1 MNPVK
6 LSGLP
11 PMSSVFESRAG
22 SNIGGLKSSEAQ
34 AGVRLGR
41 DAHKTT
47 GVNDSFGAFLEA
59 KLQETNKLQHVANET
74 VAAVATGRSNNLHEM
89 MIALDRADISF
100 RMLTQVRN
108 KAIDAYQEIMR
119 MPI

>member
-1 MNPVK
+1 MSPVK

-11 PMSSVFESRAG
+11 PISTAFESRAG
-22 SNIGGLKSSEAQ
+22 SSIGSLTSAEKS

-41 DAHKTT
+41 EANRTSS
-47 GVNDSFGAFLEA
+47 VNDSFGAFLEA
-59 KLQETNKLQHVANET
+59 KLQETNKLQQVADET

-100 RMLTQVRN
+100 RMMTQVRN
-108 KAIDAYQEIMR
+108 KAIDAYTEIMR

>member
-11 PMSSVFESRAG
+11 PISTAFESRAG
-22 SNIGGLKSSEAQ
+22 SNIGGLTSSEAR

-41 DAHKTT
+41 EAHRTT
-47 GVNDSFGAFLEA
+47 SVNDSFGAFLEA
-59 KLQETNKLQHVANET
+59 KLQETNKLQQVANET

>member
-1 MNPVK
+1 MSPVK

-11 PMSSVFESRAG
+11 PISTAFESRAG
-22 SNIGGLKSSEAQ
+22 SGIGGSITAEKS

-41 DAHKTT
+41 EANRTSS
-47 GVNDSFGAFLEA
+47 VNDSFGAYLEA
-59 KLQETNKLQHVANET
+59 KLQETNKLQHAADET

-100 RMLTQVRN
+100 RMVTQIRN

>member
-6 LSGLP
+6 LSGFP
-11 PMSSVFESRAG
+11 PISSAFESRAG
-22 SNIGGLKSSEAQ
+22 SNIGGLKSAGG
-34 AGVRLGR
+34 GVRLGR
-41 DAHKTT
+41 EAHKTS